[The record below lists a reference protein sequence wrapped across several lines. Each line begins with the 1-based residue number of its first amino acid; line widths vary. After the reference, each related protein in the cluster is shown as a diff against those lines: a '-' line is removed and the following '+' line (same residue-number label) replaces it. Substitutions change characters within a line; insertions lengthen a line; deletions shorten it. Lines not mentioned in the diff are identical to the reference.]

1 MIIILHYQNVKS
13 FFCKKIIFESIF
25 FPTLYANLILK
36 LAKINFMDFI
46 DFFKLIV
53 DMFIFL

>member
-1 MIIILHYQNVKS
+1 MSRAFLQKNY
-13 FFCKKIIFESIF
+13 FFESIF